1 LADARQALRGEE
13 LHGIEALSWLNH
25 GPYRMKGVE
34 EPLEICEVGEAGEAR
49 LRQPPDSKKAH
60 RFISADSEPVPGW
73 RPAIDQAVPGTGCVL
88 EKKLGEGV
96 SARSGWDVIRGSR
109 PSGCSN
115 SVFGPTGY
123 VLRKHSPSKIKPTP
137 AGSGI

>member
-1 LADARQALRGEE
+1 
-13 LHGIEALSWLNH
+13 
-25 GPYRMKGVE
+25 MKGVE

-96 SARSGWDVIRGSR
+96 SARSGWDVTRDSR
-109 PSGCSN
+109 QSGRSN
-115 SVFGPTGY
+115 SAFGPTGY
-123 VLRKHSPSKIKPTP
+123 AL
-137 AGSGI
+137 